1 MHSCLKYPTPIY
13 NAQFILIFF
22 IPSSKPL
29 VCLFSTL
36 FKKNLLTFIY
46 LVHSVLPGTAI
57 LHLLECLSKDSYV
70 DPWVTTLSRQLERQL
85 APHHDEP
92 LCTEDCSQKLKGLI
106 EGVVGCSEKGGW
118 TQCFTDHIV
127 KSESQVVYDVSEVR
141 TQKKRRVSFVH
152 LEDADGDETRQQRK
166 RTKWTIWDD
175 KIVELEDDGVKN
187 DAWKG
192 SEGAAPAPS
201 PAPNSPQ
208 GNLPE
213 NLTVNKEGA
222 FSANIQKKKKKLVAK

>member
-1 MHSCLKYPTPIY
+1 M
-13 NAQFILIFF
+13 IFF

-57 LHLLECLSKDSYV
+57 LHLLKCLSKDSYV
-70 DPWVTTLSRQLERQL
+70 DPWVTTLSRQLERKL

-118 TQCFTDHIV
+118 TQCFTEHIV
-127 KSESQVVYDVSEVR
+127 KSESQIVYDVSEVR

-152 LEDADGDETRQQRK
+152 VEDADDDETRQQSK

-175 KIVELEDDGVKN
+175 KLVELEDKGVKN
-187 DAWKG
+187 DAWEG

-213 NLTVNKEGA
+213 NLTVNKAGA
-222 FSANIQKKKKKLVAK
+222 FSANMQNLKN